1 MADAEPRVLF
11 LPGAGAAPEF
21 WHPVGERL
29 PRAWERVYFGWPGLG
44 DRPHDPAVRGFDDL
58 VALVEGALERP
69 CDLVAQ
75 SMGGI
80 VAVRVAL
87 RHPGRVRRLVL
98 AATSGGIDV
107 SRHGAAPWR
116 EEYRRIFPAAAGWIT
131 EEQPD
136 HTHEIGRISAPTL
149 LLWGDSDPISPVGV
163 GEQLAGL
170 LPHATLRVVRGGTHS
185 FAHDRAP
192 AVAPLIAAHLG

>member
-1 MADAEPRVLF
+1 MAEPRVLF
-11 LPGAGAAPEF
+11 LPGVLGAPEF

-29 PRAWERVYFGWPGLG
+29 PRAWEKVYFGWPGLG
-44 DRPHDPAVRGFDDL
+44 DQPPDPAVRSFDDL
-58 VALVEGALERP
+58 VALVVGTLERP

-87 RHPGRVRRLVL
+87 RHPGKVRRLVL

-116 EEYRRIFPAAAGWIT
+116 EEYRRAFPAAARWIT

-136 HTHEIGRISAPTL
+136 HTHEIGRIQTPAL
-149 LLWGDSDPISPVGV
+149 LLWGDSDPISPVGI

-170 LPHATLRVVRGGTHS
+170 LSHATLRVVPGGTHS
-185 FAHDRAP
+185 FARDLAP